1 MNSSAASVAYW
12 ILPLVLGAL
21 TLVALAMVAR
31 SVRKEDRRYSLRSA
45 APGTAARA
53 TRWLTRVGTA
63 GVPVQPRSRAS

>member
-21 TLVALAMVAR
+21 TLIALAMVAR

-53 TRWLTRVGTA
+53 TRWLTRVGAA
-63 GVPVQPRSRAS
+63 GAPVQPRSRVS

>member
-21 TLVALAMVAR
+21 TLIALAMVAR
-31 SVRKEDRRYSLRSA
+31 AVRKEDRRYSLRSA

-53 TRWLTRVGTA
+53 TRWLIRVGTA
-63 GVPVQPRSRAS
+63 GVPVQPRSRVS

>member
-21 TLVALAMVAR
+21 TLITLAVVAKA
-31 SVRKEDRRYSLRSA
+31 VRKEDKGYSLHSA

-53 TRWLTRVGTA
+53 TRWLTRVGAA
-63 GVPVQPRSRAS
+63 GVPVRPRSRVS